1 MSDAITPMVISSDS
15 IINNNN
21 NNNKSSNHQSL
32 QSDSNPL
39 QLLHLQK
46 SNSNSNHQHLQI
58 NQSNPPALPLP
69 TPTPTPT
76 PAPPS
81 APAPPH
87 GLMINNFKSTQL
99 QSAISASSTSAI
111 TNHSSTTQSL
121 SATPPYLTPNSTAP
135 SSPASGNYFSSLFTS
150 SHPESYSS
158 SSPSSTITTTTP
170 PLPNPNPNPNPHPRP
185 LRTPSNP
192 RRTTPLARTVY
203 PVLGSQ
209 PQSQSPTRTVSESS
223 STSDP
228 DPLSIAILSCSPA
241 KHSAPSPTSP
251 TARSGSSPSKRNA
264 CQGIGPRSNH
274 PTHSAS
280 SSMNSSSSTP
290 PIPPNTTGTTTT
302 ANPFSLIAS
311 SSAITSAPTLTSP
324 DHQLGHTQPLKLSQ
338 AYQSSDSISSTMTS
352 FKLNPPSPFTPSL
365 SSKLISTPIMPASL
379 NPTLLAHT
387 TSSTT
392 PSSFTPPGSA
402 SSTSTGT
409 TAQSRYP
416 ATTPSHFKSISATQ
430 LIDWLKNSPDDLLV
444 LDVRNVSAYS
454 RSKIK
459 GSVGF
464 NLPTTLL
471 KRPMYGVDRI
481 EANLDSPSD
490 KARFS
495 RFRTAL
501 SSPQTSQSTPRPQD
515 ASLNDPSNQR
525 LKRIVIL
532 DAEASVSALPSQHP
546 LALILKKF
554 EIAGFNGELN
564 WLLGGFNS
572 FSRYSDA
579 IEFIENVASDRETD
593 PSVTTPGIAGD
604 PTNSSLLSQNNS
616 LRMSL
621 SLPPS
626 LTTSPTTV
634 TSALPLPN
642 GARPTKHR
650 PSMTIDMFTRTP
662 AAFDT
667 RPNESLNSSSTPRVP
682 QHQST
687 SHYATCAR
695 PVPRARA
702 AVNPFFD
709 NIRQLNEHLSLD
721 VSLKNLTPIRLP
733 KLKFPERDMPRL
745 PRFYQRLLQEDE
757 EARARR
763 LAHEFHDIEM
773 AEQRRLQDVM
783 RWHSSQRTEIR
794 TSGGDACLVP
804 MGRPCEGGVLDG
816 ASEHP
821 FSISAG
827 VELGYKNRY
836 KNIWPWEHARIRL
849 NGQDGRCAGTDYVN
863 ASLIKFEVG
872 DEKRVS
878 PRSYIAT
885 QGPLASTFDDFWS
898 VVCQQDVGL
907 IVMLT
912 KRHEAGREKCGD
924 YLRSGRYG
932 DIVIS
937 IEPEEGV
944 RVSEEEENDDF
955 FGFAASVNEETYMA
969 RREGEA
975 TPNQPV
981 GRAVVTTTIRLSRVT
996 RPELPARRI
1005 KHVQYRNWP
1014 DFDVPPAA
1022 DELLELVHQCKRMGT
1037 EVVKIN
1043 EEIQSDYLR
1052 ELGTTADEGQSMIGK
1067 GSGPV
1072 IVHCSAGVGRTG
1084 SFIAVDVMT
1093 EVLKAM
1099 YVEEDG
1105 VVSETLVVRKGR
1117 KWMDIESP
1125 KSETTGISSTNLGTR
1140 SGIGI
1145 GNKRIGLPSFLET
1158 EYCDCLS
1165 EIPSVLQE
1173 NPILPLVNEM
1183 REQRMSMVANYRQYV
1198 FVYEVLLAYLLRE
1211 LKIEVEA

>member
-1 MSDAITPMVISSDS
+1 M
-15 IINNNN
+15 N
-21 NNNKSSNHQSL
+21 SNL
-32 QSDSNPL
+32 NPNPL
-39 QLLHLQK
+39 
-46 SNSNSNHQHLQI
+46 SS
-58 NQSNPPALPLP
+58 AL
-69 TPTPTPT
+69 
-76 PAPPS
+76 
-81 APAPPH
+81 
-87 GLMINNFKSTQL
+87 
-99 QSAISASSTSAI
+99 SASSATTTTVHSA
-111 TNHSSTTQSL
+111 HLL
-121 SATPPYLTPNSTAP
+121 SATSPYLTPNSTAP

-150 SHPESYSS
+150 SHPDSYN
-158 SSPSSTITTTTP
+158 TTP
-170 PLPNPNPNPNPHPRP
+170 PLPTNHRP
-185 LRTPSNP
+185 VRTPSNP

-209 PQSQSPTRTVSESS
+209 PQSQSPSRTVSESS
-223 STSDP
+223 SASEP
-228 DPLSIAILSCSPA
+228 DPLSIAILTCSPA

-264 CQGIGPRSNH
+264 CQGIGPRSNY

-280 SSMNSSSSTP
+280 SSMTSSSTP
-290 PIPPNTTGTTTT
+290 PIAPIGTP
-302 ANPFSLIAS
+302 NPFSLLGNPSAS
-311 SSAITSAPTLTSP
+311 TSAPTLSTP
-324 DHQLGHTQPLKLSQ
+324 DDQTGYVSSLTLPQP
-338 AYQSSDSISSTMTS
+338 YQSSDPISSTPFQLNAPSS
-352 FKLNPPSPFTPSL
+352 FASSIP
-365 SSKLISTPIMPASL
+365 SKLISPSTMSGIQD
-379 NPTLLAHT
+379 PTLLTQT
-387 TSSTT
+387 TSSITL
-392 PSSFTPPGSA
+392 PGSTPPGSA
-402 SSTSTGT
+402 NSTAT

-416 ATTPSHFKSISATQ
+416 SITPSHFKSVSATQ

-444 LDVRNVSAYS
+444 LDVRNVGAYS

-459 GSVGF
+459 DSVGF

-471 KRPMYGVDRI
+471 KRPLYGVDRI

-495 RFRTAL
+495 RFRSAVSL
-501 SSPQTSQSTPRPQD
+501 PQSSQPLGESQDACLKASSTPP
-515 ASLNDPSNQR
+515 
-525 LKRIVIL
+525 LKRIVTL
-532 DAEASVSALPSQHP
+532 DAESSVSTLPSQHP
-546 LALILKKF
+546 LALILRKF
-554 EIAGFNGELN
+554 EAAGFKGELN
-564 WLLGGFNS
+564 WLWGGFNG

-579 IEFIENVASDRETD
+579 IDLIENATTDRESDLPVTSSGTTGD
-593 PSVTTPGIAGD
+593 SANHSLPS
-604 PTNSSLLSQNNS
+604 QNS

-626 LTTSPTTV
+626 LTTSPTTA
-634 TSALPLPN
+634 TSTRPPLN
-642 GARPTKHR
+642 GTRPARQR
-650 PSMTIDMFTRTP
+650 PAMSIDMFTRTP
-662 AAFDT
+662 AALDPRPTDT
-667 RPNESLNSSSTPRVP
+667 LASGSTPRVP

-687 SHYATCAR
+687 SHYATSRAR
-695 PVPRARA
+695 PASRARA

-733 KLKFPERDMPRL
+733 KLKFPERDMARL
-745 PRFYQRLLQEDE
+745 PRFYQRLLEEDE

-783 RWHSSQRTEIR
+783 RWHSSQRAEIR

-804 MGRPCEGGVLDG
+804 VAGPCEGGVLDG

-849 NGQDGRCAGTDYVN
+849 NGQNGHCEGTDYVN
-863 ASLIKFEVG
+863 ASLIKFELG
-872 DEKRVS
+872 DAKRVS

-924 YLRSGRYG
+924 YLRSGKYG

-944 RVSEEEENDDF
+944 RVTEEEESDDF

-975 TPNQPV
+975 TPNRSA
-981 GRAVVTTTIRLSRVT
+981 GRAVVITTIRLSRVT

-1014 DFDVPPAA
+1014 DFDVPPEA
-1022 DELLELVHQCKRMGT
+1022 DELLELVSQCKTMGN
-1037 EVVKIN
+1037 EVIEVN
-1043 EEIQSDYLR
+1043 EQIQSDYR
-1052 ELGTTADEGQSMIGK
+1052 KQTDSSSDVSDGGSVIGR
-1067 GSGPV
+1067 GAGPV
-1072 IVHCSAGVGRTG
+1072 VVHCSAGVGRTG

-1125 KSETTGISSTNLGTR
+1125 KSETGMGGGHGSVEFRNGTGNGM
-1140 SGIGI
+1140 
-1145 GNKRIGLPSFLET
+1145 NKRIGLPSFLET

-1165 EIPSVLQE
+1165 EIPSVLQD

-1198 FVYEVLLAYLLRE
+1198 FVYEVLLSYLLRE
-1211 LKIEVEA
+1211 LKIEVEV